1 MSECG
6 DREHGDRE
14 EVVRAL
20 RAGEA
25 AVFPT
30 DTVYGIGV
38 AVRHAESPEAIYAVK
53 HRDADKAIPW
63 LVGDRSDLDA
73 FGCDIPSYARA
84 LADAYW
90 PGPLTLIV
98 RASNAAPKT
107 FCAENGTVALRMPDD
122 EAALFFVRA
131 VDSPIATSSA
141 NLQGNTPPRTFSEID
156 ARVLDRVAAAAG
168 DDCLRSGVS
177 STIVD
182 CTGPSFI
189 MVREGEVCAQ
199 AVRAVCSAD
208 FSGVREVDGK

>member
-1 MSECG
+1 MS
-6 DREHGDRE
+6 EHGDRE
-14 EVVRAL
+14 EVLRAL

-38 AVRHAESPEAIYAVK
+38 AVRHANSSGAIYAVK

-63 LVGDRSDLDA
+63 LVGDASDLEV
-73 FGCDIPSYARA
+73 FGRDVPSYARA

-98 RASNAAPKT
+98 QASAAAPERY
-107 FCAENGTVALRMPDD
+107 CAADGTVALRMPDD
-122 EAALFFVRA
+122 ATALSLVRG

-141 NLQGNTPPRTFSEID
+141 NLQGHTPPRSFREID
-156 ARVLDRVAAAAG
+156 ARVLDRVVAAMG
-168 DDCLRSGVS
+168 DDALRSGVS

-182 CTGPSFI
+182 CTGAAPRI
-189 MVREGEVCAQ
+189 VRVGEIEADDVASVC
-199 AVRAVCSAD
+199 
-208 FSGVREVDGK
+208 GEL

>member
-1 MSECG
+1 MEGGEMS
-6 DREHGDRE
+6 DHGGRE

-38 AVRHAESPEAIYAVK
+38 AVRHAESPEAIYVVK

-63 LVGDRSDLDA
+63 LVGARSDLDA
-73 FGCDIPSYARA
+73 FGRDIPSYARA

-98 RASNAAPKT
+98 RASDAAPKT

-122 EAALFFVRA
+122 EAALFFARA

-141 NLQGNTPPRTFSEID
+141 NLQGHTPPRSFGEID
-156 ARVLDRVAAAAG
+156 ARVLDCVAAAAG
-168 DDCLRSGVS
+168 DDGLRSGVS

-182 CTGPSFI
+182 CTGSTFRI
-189 MVREGEVCAQ
+189 VRVGEIKEADVASVC
-199 AVRAVCSAD
+199 
-208 FSGVREVDGK
+208 GL